1 MPLSSSDWSPKGIGP
16 FGLALSSEKAGCITT
31 MRIVYGRRDLHYTNA
46 MGSGYSTLFAKHIA
60 CNCLPFAECS
70 QQASVET
77 IPITRAFL
85 HKIKSGSAI
94 ADLPIGDAVSNAATR
109 YLTNLPSS
117 EGNNY
122 YKGFCPPQVL
132 SQPGTIYNRGRQ
144 PISTWAD
151 AVAGIAFG
159 GLVPLAGTQLIQAVR
174 FTVGGGEGLERGNE
188 LLERIINVVDEQTAQ
203 WLPGLH
209 LFGRQQDDFGSLYR
223 STLLIEFY
231 LNETDYDVRNVVW
244 RLDRY
249 STLIERLTAAYQGEE
264 IDDAA
269 TRSKEVYERTCY
281 EIQLYF
287 NQALG
292 RHNKQRPGPRELSP
306 RERSTQ
312 YNLNSFFQ
320 GGGRDGHETN
330 TGDRASPPSEIGPVD
345 QSEGSSVDN
354 DLQGV
359 LNLLSQDRPDRP
371 LTAAHVA
378 KVARCVI
385 MMWTYIVGVMIWEK
399 EDEEDAH
406 GDALSPSRYKPV
418 PFGDLPD
425 VSAWR

>member
-1 MPLSSSDWSPKGIGP
+1 M
-16 FGLALSSEKAGCITT
+16 
-31 MRIVYGRRDLHYTNA
+31 
-46 MGSGYSTLFAKHIA
+46 A
-60 CNCLPFAECS
+60 CNCLPSAKSS

-109 YLTNLPSS
+109 YLSNLPSS
-117 EGNNY
+117 EGDNY

-132 SQPGTIYNRGRQ
+132 SQPGTIYNHGRQ
-144 PISTWAD
+144 PISTWAE

-159 GLVPLAGTQLIQAVR
+159 GLVPLAAVR
-174 FTVGGGEGLERGNE
+174 FTVGGGEGLGRSNE

-249 STLIERLTAAYQGEE
+249 STLNERLTAAYQGEG

-269 TRSKEVYERTCY
+269 TRSKEVYERTCH
-281 EIQLYF
+281 EIQLYL

-292 RHNKQRPGPRELSP
+292 RHNKQRSGPRELSP

-312 YNLNSFFQ
+312 YNLNSFLQ
-320 GGGRDGHETN
+320 GGGRGGHETN
-330 TGDRASPPSEIGPVD
+330 TGDRLA
-345 QSEGSSVDN
+345 
-354 DLQGV
+354 
-359 LNLLSQDRPDRP
+359 LLP
-371 LTAAHVA
+371 
-378 KVARCVI
+378 K
-385 MMWTYIVGVMIWEK
+385 
-399 EDEEDAH
+399 
-406 GDALSPSRYKPV
+406 
-418 PFGDLPD
+418 
-425 VSAWR
+425 